1 MVLDLSTAV
10 YDALSAILPNDGRDL
25 IQSVD
30 VIEGWG
36 VTLLVYVY
44 LGISNHE
51 AGESL
56 NGAIHTVVD
65 EVMNGRRH
73 VVRTVWA

>member
-1 MVLDLSTAV
+1 MIF
-10 YDALSAILPNDGRDL
+10 DALNATLPNDGPDL

-51 AGESL
+51 AGETL
-56 NGAIHTVVD
+56 DRAIHTVVD

-73 VVRTVWA
+73 VVRIVWA

>member
-1 MVLDLSTAV
+1 MSTLLKA
-10 YDALSAILPNDGRDL
+10 G
-25 IQSVD
+25 
-30 VIEGWG
+30 G

-56 NGAIHTVVD
+56 DEAIHTVVD

>member
-1 MVLDLSTAV
+1 MVLDSSTAV
-10 YDALSAILPNDGRDL
+10 FDALKVVLPNDGRDL

-44 LGISNHE
+44 LGISNHQ
-51 AGESL
+51 AGEAL
-56 NGAIHTVVD
+56 DGAIHTVVD

-73 VVRTVWA
+73 VVRIVWA

>member
-1 MVLDLSTAV
+1 VVLDLSTAV
-10 YDALSAILPNDGRDL
+10 YDALSAILPNDGRDP

-44 LGISNHE
+44 SGISQQN
-51 AGESL
+51 AGAAL
-56 NGAIHTVVD
+56 VDAIHTIVGG
-65 EVMNGRRH
+65 VMQNRRH
-73 VVRTVWA
+73 VVRIVWA